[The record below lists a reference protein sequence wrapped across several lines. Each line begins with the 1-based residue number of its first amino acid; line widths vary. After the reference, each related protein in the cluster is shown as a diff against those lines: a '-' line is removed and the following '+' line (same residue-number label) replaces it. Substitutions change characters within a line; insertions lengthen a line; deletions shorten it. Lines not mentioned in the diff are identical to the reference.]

1 MRKKHLVP
9 ILMML
14 LGANL
19 LAIGS
24 NFFVFSRLGGD
35 PIYVFNEALSR
46 QLGVEFGTAFL
57 IHNAVYFVL
66 LIILDKRKIGIMT
79 FLIVFGVGPII
90 NLYAHLFVFPEHIIL
105 RLLFSLCG
113 ALSIGIGVG
122 IFISLNYGLPPFE
135 GVMLWL
141 SKKTNFS
148 IKKTRYILD
157 ACYLIFAI
165 LIGGI
170 LGVGVVIAFVL
181 LGPTIEYSHKFFRK
195 TILQLPAINKE
206 NEDSSSDKIAK

>member
-1 MRKKHLVP
+1 MFKKHLVP
-9 ILMML
+9 VLMML

-35 PIYVFNEALSR
+35 PIYLFNEALSR

-57 IHNAVYFVL
+57 IHNAAYFIL
-66 LIILDKRKIGIMT
+66 LIVLDKRRIGIMT
-79 FLIVFGVGPII
+79 FLVVFGVGPII
-90 NLYAHLFVFPEHIIL
+90 NLYANIFVFPEHIVL
-105 RLLFSLCG
+105 RVLFSLIG

-135 GVMLWL
+135 GIMIWL

-157 ACYLIFAI
+157 ACYLLLAL
-165 LIGGI
+165 LIGGA
-170 LGVGVVIAFVL
+170 LGVGVIIAFVL
-181 LGPTIEYSHKFFRK
+181 LGPTIEYSHKFFRR
-195 TILQLPAINKE
+195 TILPEPKKQT
-206 NEDSSSDKIAK
+206 EDSETG